1 MSFTVIPR
9 GRKPKPPIQLH
20 RYMARAC
27 RDIEHITRTALT
39 CPPTDS
45 WSQPVPV
52 VISSKLPI
60 QSRWQHPGVIEANL
74 AIAFPDGKHMNVL
87 GGAPARL
94 TIGQVDT
101 SPLGVRALINH

>member
-52 VISSKLPI
+52 VFSSKRPT
-60 QSRWQHPGVIEANL
+60 QSRWQHRGVTESHLDIV
-74 AIAFPDGKHMNVL
+74 FPDGKQKNVGVIL
-87 GGAPARL
+87 GGASGGL
-94 TIGQVDT
+94 TVGQIGAA
-101 SPLGVRALINH
+101 PFGVP